1 MNKIIVINKSVGM
14 TSHDVVNQIRKI
26 FKTKKVGHNGTL
38 DPDASGVLV
47 VCINEATKLV
57 QFLESDSKEYV
68 AEILIGK
75 STDTYDKT
83 GNVLEE
89 VIVDNLTNEQ
99 VDNCLKCFIGKIK
112 QVPPIYSAI
121 KKDGKKL
128 YEYARNNE
136 YVEIE
141 PREVEIFSLERISE
155 VECVDKFYKFSIRTH
170 VSKGTYIR
178 SLCVDIAKKLGFP
191 GLMNNLVRTKSGVWT
206 LDESYTLEQIKEGS
220 FDCYEMIDALKQYPM
235 IEDDDCVKKALNGM
249 KISPSKIEELLDSKP
264 ARIVIKQ
271 ENKLIAIYDFDPVIF
286 GYRAVRVWN

>member
-68 AEILIGK
+68 AELLIGK

-89 VIVDNLTNEQ
+89 VFVENLTNEQ
-99 VDNCLKCFIGKIK
+99 VDNCLKYFIGKIR

-136 YVEIE
+136 HVEIE
-141 PREVEIFSLERISE
+141 PREVEIFELERITD
-155 VECVDKFYKFSIRTH
+155 VERFDDFYKFTIKTH

-178 SLCVDIAKKLGFP
+178 SLCVDIAEKLGFP

-206 LDESYTLEQIKEGS
+206 LDHSYTLQQIKNGD
-220 FDCYEMIDALKQYPM
+220 FTCYEMLDAVKQYP
-235 IEDDDCVKKALNGM
+235 IVDDEECIRKALNGM
-249 KISPSKIEELLDSKP
+249 KISPSKINELLGSKP
-264 ARIVIKQ
+264 SRIVIKN
-271 ENKLIAIYDFDPVIF
+271 ENKLIAIYDFDSSIF

>member
-57 QFLESDSKEYV
+57 QFLENDSKEYV

-83 GNVLEE
+83 GNVLQE
-89 VIVDNLTNEQ
+89 VIVEELSNEE
-99 VDNCLKCFIGKIK
+99 VDNCLKSFIGKIK
-112 QVPPIYSAI
+112 QIPPIYSAI

-128 YEYARNNE
+128 YEYARKNE
-136 YVEIE
+136 FVEVE
-141 PREVEIFSLERISE
+141 AREIEIFSLERISD
-155 VECVDKFYKFSIRTH
+155 VEPVDNFYKFSIKTH

-178 SLCVDIAKKLGFP
+178 SLCVDIAEKLGYP
-191 GLMNNLVRTKSGVWT
+191 GLMNNLIRTRSGKWH
-206 LDESYTLEQIKEGS
+206 LEESYSLEQIKQGKFKS
-220 FDCYEMIDALKQYPM
+220 YNMLDALINYPFV
-235 IEDDDCVKKALNGM
+235 EDEECIKKALNGM
-249 KISPSKIEELLDSKP
+249 KISPSKIYEILGEKP
-264 ARIVIKQ
+264 HRIIIKKADQ
-271 ENKLIAIYDFDPVIF
+271 LIAIYDLDETIY
-286 GYRAVRVWN
+286 GYKAVRVWN